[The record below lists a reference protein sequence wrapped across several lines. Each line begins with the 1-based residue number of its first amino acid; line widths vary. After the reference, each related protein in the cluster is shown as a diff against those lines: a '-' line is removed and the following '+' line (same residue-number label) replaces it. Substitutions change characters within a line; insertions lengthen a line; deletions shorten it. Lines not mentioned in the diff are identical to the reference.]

1 MTCWALSLERVD
13 MLTTPCISIATFDAV
28 MASWNDLQARMVKY
42 PGVPVDER
50 TDLPSS
56 FFPTQPHSTVWV
68 QACTMTRM
76 DDLFK
81 VSSARAQ
88 Q

>member
-1 MTCWALSLERVD
+1 
-13 MLTTPCISIATFDAV
+13 
-28 MASWNDLQARMVKY
+28 MVKY